1 MAIPNPDYILPTE
14 EVEARPTTGFITGR
28 GLTPTAATTQQQK
41 FKNATPGRIFERVAN
56 ALEDRQA
63 RSLTRLAEDT
73 FLEATRKYKESPN
86 AQTKAAYESAYK
98 DFIKSTDAYK
108 KVTNETYQTNKV
120 PQDVVGELP
129 AEPKGFDPQRQ
140 YTGSG
145 AAGASTPGDRA
156 KVLGGTPDYIPINTL
171 DNSRWKSDGFL
182 PLSDDPYSFSY
193 ASGTSQTE
201 LPVAFIADNNGS
213 IYQDPEGNPIDLGTS
228 VNRIINDYA
237 SSGRMNELRDLLIRS
252 KIAATPA
259 EVAAITNAKNAQ
271 NSGSFGQDPNT
282 RLLVQRAVQFLTMS
296 NIAAAGVKNNKPK
309 FESFEQ
315 YLNGYKGDL
324 NYLLGQGGSGGGGG
338 GAPRRTVSLSQ
349 RVYTPEDLEL
359 NIDAFFQEFT
369 GQGASQEDVDYLVKR
384 LNAQDPEK
392 TVTTTNGT
400 TTKRVT
406 TGGVS
411 QMEEQN
417 MMREMALNDPSAESY
432 NKATTYL
439 DYFRK
444 ALASP
449 IDLGV

>member
-14 EVEARPTTGFITGR
+14 EVEAKPTTGFITGR
-28 GLTPTAATTQQQK
+28 GLTPEAATTQQEK
-41 FKNATPGRIFERVAN
+41 YKNVTPGRIFEKVAN

-73 FLEATRKYKESPN
+73 LLEAARKYKESPN
-86 AQTKAAYESAYK
+86 VQTKAAYEFAYK

-108 KVTNETYQTNKV
+108 KVTNETYQANKV

-129 AEPKGFDPQRQ
+129 AEPKGFDPLRDLM
-140 YTGSG
+140 SG
-145 AAGASTPGDRA
+145 GASTPGDRA
-156 KVLGGTPDYIPINTL
+156 KIDGAPDYVPPNTL
-171 DNSRWKSDGFL
+171 DNSRWKTDKFL
-182 PLSDDPYSFSY
+182 PLSTDPYSFSY
-193 ASGTSQTE
+193 ASGTPSESLTE
-201 LPVAFIADNNGS
+201 LPIAFIANENGS

-228 VNRIINDYA
+228 VNRIINEYA

-282 RLLVQRAVQFLTMS
+282 RILVQRAVQFLTMS
-296 NIAAAGVKNNKPK
+296 NIAATGVKNNKPK

-315 YLNGYKGDL
+315 YLNGYQGDL
-324 NYLLGQGGSGGGGG
+324 NYLLGKDGNG
-338 GAPRRTVSLSQ
+338 GAPSRTVSLSQ

-359 NIDAFFQEFT
+359 NIDAFFQEYT

-384 LNAQDPEK
+384 LNAQDPQK
-392 TVTTTNGT
+392 TVTTTSGDT
-400 TTKRVT
+400 SKSIT

-411 QMEEQN
+411 GMEEQN
-417 MMREMALNDPSAESY
+417 MMREMALSDPAAESY

-449 IDLGV
+449 IDLGA

>member
-1 MAIPNPDYILPTE
+1 MAITTPTPGEILKDQ
-14 EVEARPTTGFITGR
+14 EVAKTGFITGR
-28 GLTPTAATTQQQK
+28 TVTPAQVSAAERAR
-41 FKNATPGRIFERVAN
+41 KNYVPVSRKIADS
-56 ALEDRQA
+56 LENRQA
-63 RSLTRLAEDT
+63 KSFARLAEDT
-73 FLEATRKYKESPN
+73 FIEADRKYNENPTTQN
-86 AQTKAAYESAYK
+86 KAKWDSAYA
-98 DFIKSTDAYK
+98 DFVKATTEYKNITDS
-108 KVTNETYQTNKV
+108 TYQTNRVK
-120 PQDVVGELP
+120 QEFVGDLP
-129 AEPKGFDPQRQ
+129 AEPKGFDPLRDRMP
-140 YTGSG
+140 GG
-145 AAGASTPGDRA
+145 AQTPADRA
-156 KVLGGTPDYIPINTL
+156 KIDGAPDYIPPNTL
-171 DNSRWKSDGFL
+171 DNSRWKTEGFL
-182 PLSDDPYSFSY
+182 PLADDPYSFSY

-201 LPVAFIADNNGS
+201 LPVAFIANENGS
-213 IYQDPEGNPIDLGTS
+213 ILQDTDGNPIDLGTS
-228 VNRIINDYA
+228 VNKIINDYA

-271 NSGSFGQDPNT
+271 NSASFGQDPNT

-309 FESFEQ
+309 FESFDQ

-324 NYLLGQGGSGGGGG
+324 NYLLGKGGNGSGGGT
-338 GAPRRTVSLSQ
+338 PSRTVSLSQ

-384 LNAQDPEK
+384 LNAQDPQK
-392 TVTTTNGT
+392 TVTTTTGNT
-400 TTKRVT
+400 SKSIT

-411 QMEEQN
+411 GMEEQN
-417 MMREMALNDPSAESY
+417 MMREMALNDPAAESY

-449 IDLGV
+449 IDLGA